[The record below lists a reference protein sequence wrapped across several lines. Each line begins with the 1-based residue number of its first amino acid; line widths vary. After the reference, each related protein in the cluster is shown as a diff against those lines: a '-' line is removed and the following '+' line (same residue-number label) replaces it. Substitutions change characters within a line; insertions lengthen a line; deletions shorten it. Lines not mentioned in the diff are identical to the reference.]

1 MAFLAR
7 SHTVILLLF
16 VTGAALI
23 LSTIY
28 LILTRAFTRAIM
40 HITLI
45 LSILLNMYVR
55 IIFQLVGF
63 TGTDPD
69 SSAES
74 AYTIGSPNI
83 TVCHL
88 RDQTVAFTNVPHS
101 FSGSNRFHRHC
112 VVLRTRI
119 LGLSFA
125 HSSGLSTPPGRN
137 GRDEASSE
145 RVLRGVHV
153 PHPAGR
159 A

>member
-1 MAFLAR
+1 M
-7 SHTVILLLF
+7 ILLLF

-55 IIFQLVGF
+55 TISQLVGL
-63 TGTDPD
+63 TGTDLC

-74 AYTIGSPNI
+74 AYTIGSPNT

-88 RDQTVAFTNVPHS
+88 LDQTVALTNVPRS
-101 FSGSNRFHRHC
+101 FSGGNRFYRHRTI
-112 VVLRTRI
+112 LRTRI

-125 HSSGLSTPPGRN
+125 HSPCLPAPSGRY
-137 GRDEASSE
+137 GRDKTPSE

-153 PHPAGR
+153 AHPAGR